1 MIVPAS
7 ETRPA
12 VVVLISGAGS
22 TMAALLDAADDPEF
36 PIRVAA
42 VGADRDGVA
51 GLAIA
56 EEYGVDTFTIRF
68 GDYPDRFSWSA
79 ALAAEVASYRP
90 VVVLSAGLMR
100 ILDPIFLTTCG
111 ALVVN
116 SHPSLLPSFAGGH
129 AVRDALAYGVRLT
142 GATLHLVDAGVD
154 TGPIVAQTAVVVS
167 DDDDEASLHERIKQV
182 EREMLVRVIPELAT
196 TTVTTDGRKVRLG

>member
-1 MIVPAS
+1 M
-7 ETRPA
+7 
-12 VVVLISGAGS
+12 
-22 TMAALLDAADDPEF
+22 
-36 PIRVAA
+36 
-42 VGADRDGVA
+42 
-51 GLAIA
+51 
-56 EEYGVDTFTIRF
+56 
-68 GDYPDRFSWSA
+68 
-79 ALAAEVASYRP
+79 
-90 VVVLSAGLMR
+90 VVLSAGLMR

-116 SHPSLLPSFAGGH
+116 SQAPSLLPSFAGGH

-142 GATLHLVDAGVD
+142 GATLHVVDAGVD
-154 TGPIVAQTAVVVS
+154 TGAAWPKTAVVVS